1 MKAISDKEWDDLKA
15 ATAASFV
22 KSTDEWLVSVRQMD
36 PQTALVAL
44 TMFVG
49 HMLAGIAAEI
59 GVADDLDADGV
70 GAVIAEIISE
80 QLAIKRA
87 RREPGSMLQ

>member
-15 ATAASFV
+15 STAASFV
-22 KSTDEWLVSVRQMD
+22 KSTDEWLVSVREMD

-59 GVADDLDADGV
+59 GVADKIDAQGV
-70 GAVIAEIISE
+70 GDAIAEIISE
-80 QLAIKRA
+80 QLSVMRA
-87 RREPGSMLQ
+87 RNEPGSTLQ